1 MKVFSKKLLL
11 AMLIFALDFDLSAD
25 EKEPVFTAAEYHNML
40 SADLQNIARY
50 SGALRD
56 LAAGGNLK
64 QNLELVK
71 AQVKQIGDSL
81 NSAEKDLAVI
91 MSNNQGEEM
100 NGTREHFESI
110 KKSLALAENAYNGI
124 VFEVNSGD
132 MNAGVIRDNAATM
145 HDAAKDAEENHHRKI
160 MEMVGVFEAPL
171 EAPPDIKEDLEI
183 ENE

>member
-25 EKEPVFTAAEYHNML
+25 EKEPAPTESDYHHML
-40 SADLQNIARY
+40 STDLMNAAQY

-56 LAAGGNLK
+56 LAAGGGLK

-71 AQVKQIGDSL
+71 AQVKQIGNSL
-81 NSAEKDLAVI
+81 DSAERDLTAI
-91 MSNNQGEEM
+91 MNNTEEEM
-100 NGTREHFESI
+100 NGVQEHFQSI
-110 KKSLALAENAYNGI
+110 KKSLDLAENAYDG
-124 VFEVNSGD
+124 VLFEVNSGD
-132 MNAGVIRDNAATM
+132 MNADVIRDNAATI